1 MGTHPLPRLAGQD
14 HTPGV
19 VPETLYA
26 KTPDGVYIAYQV
38 TGEGP
43 VDVAWQ
49 SAFGGNVDVMW
60 DTPVFGPLFREIA
73 SFA

>member
-1 MGTHPLPRLAGQD
+1 MD
-14 HTPGV
+14 
-19 VPETLYA
+19 VPETRYA

-49 SAFGGNVDVMW
+49 FPFLGNVDLM
-60 DTPVFGPLFREIA
+60 
-73 SFA
+73 